1 MWSQKSYLSNPFGY
15 ILAELIGIFKML
27 DQLRQETQHVQW
39 KPWIRED
46 AVEIAEYGAFE
57 LLTVGRNSADFIPR

>member
-1 MWSQKSYLSNPFGY
+1 MCKIGKFGILFFQTHLSNPFGY

-27 DQLRQETQHVQW
+27 DQLGQETQHVQW

-46 AVEIAEYGAFE
+46 AVEIAEYGAF
-57 LLTVGRNSADFIPR
+57 